1 MGKSKGG
8 PKGRSKGGP
17 KGEPKGRSKGKAK
30 KDTKSKPHKKRSKS
44 KSTSLKQYVVKKID
58 EYLSLDLSG
67 DNEQS
72 VNELSVTKLASDKQ
86 PMPHGLTHYK
96 EQHCSPK
103 QGTLDYSCLSDDI
116 LIKIAKAI
124 NSLNGITLKY
134 EGVPDKDLYQK
145 ICNVMQ
151 NNFNCKSEACWLNIR
166 KLMNKLS
173 SKDVNYFREHF
184 RPKMP
189 EDIVDDYTKWISNFD
204 IEAVLRQHHEETPGV
219 YSYGAVPIDF
229 KSCSVSSDLC
239 KINLKQHVD
248 KNENKLAMVFNTD
261 DSKGPGQHWFA
272 MYVDVDGLNLDSQP
286 GIYFFDSFASK
297 PKKEIKDLIEKIK
310 DQGSKLNKD
319 FVVTVNDKCVQKNT
333 YSCGFYSMHFLEN
346 MIDGTPF
353 SEYISSGL
361 NDKKMIEYRNH
372 CFLHPHQTK
381 SQ

>member
-1 MGKSKGG
+1 M
-8 PKGRSKGGP
+8 
-17 KGEPKGRSKGKAK
+17 
-30 KDTKSKPHKKRSKS
+30 
-44 KSTSLKQYVVKKID
+44 
-58 EYLSLDLSG
+58 
-67 DNEQS
+67 
-72 VNELSVTKLASDKQ
+72 
-86 PMPHGLTHYK
+86 
-96 EQHCSPK
+96 
-103 QGTLDYSCLSDDI
+103 
-116 LIKIAKAI
+116 
-124 NSLNGITLKY
+124 KY
-134 EGVPDKDLYQK
+134 EGVPDKVLYKK

-151 NNFNCKSEACWLNIR
+151 NNFNCKNEACWLNIR
-166 KLMNKLS
+166 KLMNNLS
-173 SKDVNYFREHF
+173 SKDAGYFREHF

-239 KINLKQHVD
+239 NINLKQHVD

-272 MYVDVDGLNLDSQP
+272 VYVDVDGVNLDSQP

-297 PKKEIKDLIEKIK
+297 PKEEIKDLIEKIK
-310 DQGSKLNKD
+310 DQGSKLSKD

-333 YSCGFYSMHFLEN
+333 FSCGFYSMHFLEN
-346 MIDGTPF
+346 MINGTPF

-372 CFLHPHQTK
+372 CFLHPEETK
-381 SQ
+381 SG

>member
-1 MGKSKGG
+1 MVKSKGRRTNST
-8 PKGRSKGGP
+8 KSKAEKFRSKSKASKP
-17 KGEPKGRSKGKAK
+17 KNKSKSK
-30 KDTKSKPHKKRSKS
+30 TKSKP
-44 KSTSLKQYVVKKID
+44 SLKKYLVKKID
-58 EYLSLDLSG
+58 EYLSTDLSG
-67 DNEQS
+67 IEETPVGIEETPLN
-72 VNELSVTKLASDKQ
+72 
-86 PMPHGLTHYK
+86 LTMSSNIDDISHYK
-96 EQHCSPK
+96 EQNCSPK
-103 QGTLDYSCLSDDI
+103 KDKLGYSCLSRGI

-134 EGVPDKDLYQK
+134 EGVPDKVLYKK

-166 KLMNKLS
+166 KLMNNLS
-173 SKDVNYFREHF
+173 SKDVDYFRRHF

-219 YSYGAVPIDF
+219 YSYGAIPIDF

-248 KNENKLAMVFNTD
+248 KKEHKLAMVFNTD
-261 DSKGPGQHWFA
+261 DSNGPGQHWFA

-297 PKKEIKDLIEKIK
+297 PMKEVKELIEKIK
-310 DQGSKLNKD
+310 KQGSELNKD
-319 FVVTVNDKCVQKNT
+319 FVVSVNDKRIQKNT

-346 MIDGTPF
+346 MINETPF
-353 SEYISSGL
+353 SQYISSGL

-372 CFLHPHQTK
+372 CFLHPEDTK
-381 SQ
+381 TG